1 VSGTRDVAGRRYAS
15 AILEIAR
22 DSNTLDSWSEAVE
35 GLGALT
41 AQPGYSE
48 ALQGDGMTDEAFQS
62 IVKRVIPD
70 ISTEQMNLF
79 RLLRRKNRLI
89 LGPSIQSFFQELVD
103 EERNIA
109 RAMVTSAVELDGSQA
124 DDIAGKLSDA
134 LGKNIIIETRV
145 DESIIGGLVI
155 RVGDQ
160 LIDAS
165 TRGQLSA
172 LKSHIART

>member
-1 VSGTRDVAGRRYAS
+1 MSGTRDVAGRRYAT

-35 GLGALT
+35 GLGGLT

-48 ALQGDGMTDEAFQS
+48 ALQSDGMTDEAFQS

-109 RAMVTSAVELDGSQA
+109 RAMVTSAVELDGTQA

>member
-1 VSGTRDVAGRRYAS
+1 MSGTRDVAGRRYAS

-48 ALQGDGMTDEAFQS
+48 ALQSDGMTDEAFQS
-62 IVKRVIPD
+62 VVKRVIPD

-103 EERNIA
+103 EERNVA
-109 RAMVTSAVELDGSQA
+109 RATVTSAVELDGTQA
-124 DDIAGKLSDA
+124 GDIAGKLSDA

>member
-1 VSGTRDVAGRRYAS
+1 MSGTRDVAGRRYAS

-70 ISTEQMNLF
+70 ISTEQMLS
-79 RLLRRKNRLI
+79 LI
-89 LGPSIQSFFQELVD
+89 
-103 EERNIA
+103 
-109 RAMVTSAVELDGSQA
+109 
-124 DDIAGKLSDA
+124 
-134 LGKNIIIETRV
+134 
-145 DESIIGGLVI
+145 
-155 RVGDQ
+155 
-160 LIDAS
+160 
-165 TRGQLSA
+165 
-172 LKSHIART
+172 HI